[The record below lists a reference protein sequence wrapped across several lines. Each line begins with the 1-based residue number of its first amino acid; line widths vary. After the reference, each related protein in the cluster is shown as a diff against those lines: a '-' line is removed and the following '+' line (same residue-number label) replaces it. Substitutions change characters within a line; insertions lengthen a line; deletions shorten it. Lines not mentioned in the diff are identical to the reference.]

1 MNLHDELN
9 EVTANSNH
17 TGSDHTFSNQTSS
30 DQTGEDVFL
39 VLSAHDYRSPR
50 RANIHFIT
58 SELAKRGRTRF
69 FSLRYSKLS
78 KYTSDP
84 RISLDHSA
92 NQIGVYQGVECYLWK
107 TVIHPFN
114 TRRRW
119 LRPLETLM
127 YNWYSNGQN
136 PVLRQWISE
145 ATVILL
151 ESGVAPVFFDLIKT
165 LNPNAKI
172 LYRAS
177 DALETI
183 NVADY
188 VNKTFAR
195 IASQLTTIAL
205 PSKALAETIPSKHNL
220 AFVPHGID
228 HSVAQQ
234 ADPSPYDAGIHAV
247 SVGSM
252 LFDSNFFV
260 HAAKRFP
267 YITFHIIGSG
277 QATHPDYG
285 ANVKI
290 YGEMP
295 FAKTLRYIK
304 HANLGIAPYSSNN
317 MPAYLRDTSMKLIQ
331 YDFFEVPAICPFF
344 IAADY
349 PNRFGYE
356 IGNGDSIGHAIQCAL
371 HPTKPLTAQRVL
383 SWGEV
388 TERML
393 QPNLYRDTE
402 MSV

>member
-1 MNLHDELN
+1 MMNLKDELD
-9 EVTANSNH
+9 EITTSNPAY
-17 TGSDHTFSNQTSS
+17 TDDN
-30 DQTGEDVFL
+30 VFL

-69 FSLRYSKLS
+69 FSLRYSHLS

-84 RISLDHSA
+84 RLSLDYAA
-92 NQIGVYQGVECYLWK
+92 NQIGIYQGVECYLWK
-107 TVIHPFN
+107 TAIHPFN

-119 LRPLETLM
+119 LRPLETVL
-127 YNWYSNGQN
+127 YNWYSNGYNQ
-136 PVLRQWISE
+136 VLRTWIQE

-151 ESGVAPVFFDLIKT
+151 ESGVAPVFFDLIKE

-177 DALETI
+177 DALDTI

-188 VNKTFAR
+188 VTQTFER
-195 IASQLTTIAL
+195 IAGQLNTIAL

-228 HSVAQQ
+228 HSVAEK
-234 ADPSPYDAGIHAV
+234 ADPSPYGEGIHAV

-252 LFDSNFFV
+252 LFDPDFFV

-267 YITFHIIGSG
+267 HITFHIIGSG
-277 QATHPDYG
+277 QASHPDYG
-285 ANVKI
+285 DNVKI

-295 FAKTLRYIK
+295 FAKTLCYIK
-304 HANLGIAPYSSNN
+304 HADLGIAPYSSVN

-331 YDFFEVPAICPFF
+331 YDFFEIPAICPFF

-356 IGNGDSIGHAIQCAL
+356 IGNGDSIENAIKRAL
-371 HPTKPLTAQRVL
+371 NPVKPLVAQRVL

-393 QPNLYRDTE
+393 QPQLYRDTE
-402 MSV
+402 MSL

>member
-1 MNLHDELN
+1 MNLKDELN
-9 EVTANSNH
+9 EVTAHNPDYTDN
-17 TGSDHTFSNQTSS
+17 NIY
-30 DQTGEDVFL
+30 L

-50 RANIHFIT
+50 KANIHFIT

-69 FSLRYSKLS
+69 FSLRYSHLS
-78 KYTSDP
+78 KYTADP
-84 RISLDHSA
+84 RLSLDYAA

-107 TVIHPFN
+107 TSIHPFN

-127 YNWYSNGQN
+127 YNWYSNGYN
-136 PVLRQWISE
+136 HVLRKWIEE

-151 ESGVAPVFFDLIKT
+151 ESGVAPVFFDLIKAI
-165 LNPNAKI
+165 NPNAKI

-188 VNKTFAR
+188 VNKTFSR
-195 IASQLTTIAL
+195 IASELNTIAL
-205 PSKALAETIPSKHNL
+205 PSKALAESIPSKHNL
-220 AFVPHGID
+220 AYIPHGID

-234 ADPSPYDAGIHAV
+234 AGPSPYGSGIHAV

-252 LFDSNFFV
+252 LFDPDFFV

-267 YITFHIIGSG
+267 HVTFHIIGSG
-277 QATHPDYG
+277 QASHPDYG
-285 ANVKI
+285 DNVKI

-295 FAKTLRYIK
+295 FNKTLSYIK
-304 HANLGIAPYSSNN
+304 HADLGIAPYSSEK

-331 YDFFEVPAICPFF
+331 YDFFQIPAVCPFY

-356 IGNGDSIGHAIQCAL
+356 IGNGDSIEQAIRRAL
-371 HPTKPLTAQRVL
+371 NPAKPLVGKRVL
-383 SWGEV
+383 SWEEV

-393 QPNLYRDTE
+393 QPQLFRDTE
-402 MSV
+402 MSA